1 MKFIPLYH
9 RHGSRS
15 NHPFDQSDRSIKNC
29 PKYLFTTACATDLI
43 LTTISKMEN
52 DVTWFRDI
60 NSSLIVAE
68 RQINTVLFKLHKNTR
83 KLDWT
88 RTGLVRCLF
97 VDNRF
102 VNASS
107 PLYFIALVLPS
118 KQISRLTRK
127 VAPVQLPATIGYG
140 CPFGLNSARFLFD
153 FFVFSVIT
161 SDADFDP
168 TFAIHNDASG
178 QFVASFKTIY
188 EDNVRF
194 TLHSSFIRIFW
205 CFNFPFEPQHSW
217 SNFEFFTPR
226 GGDKRQFSS
235 RRILSPKISS
245 SRICRTFAIV
255 LESF

>member
-1 MKFIPLYH
+1 LIEHALAL
-9 RHGSRS
+9 
-15 NHPFDQSDRSIKNC
+15 C
-29 PKYLFTTACATDLI
+29 AVYLF
-43 LTTISKMEN
+43 
-52 DVTWFRDI
+52 
-60 NSSLIVAE
+60 
-68 RQINTVLFKLHKNTR
+68 
-83 KLDWT
+83 
-88 RTGLVRCLF
+88 
-97 VDNRF
+97 DNRF

-161 SDADFDP
+161 SDAAFDP

-188 EDNVRF
+188 EDNVRS
-194 TLHSSFIRIFW
+194 TYHSSFIRIFW